1 VGNTAELVAGK
12 GLLLRDTKS
21 DCGMPCRNSAVRF
34 IRENATGRS
43 QSRMDLAN
51 VE

>member
-21 DCGMPCRNSAVRF
+21 GCGVPCRNSAVRF
-34 IRENATGRS
+34 VREVATS